1 MSREYTSRLLELIE
15 DGMLDRDT
23 VIMACVKYMSEDD
36 VKDMMESNEFILEED
51 EDEEDEDS
59 EWDGQPT
66 EQEEWASFD
75 ADC

>member
-1 MSREYTSRLLELIE
+1 MSREYTSKLLDLIQ

-36 VKDMMESNEFILEED
+36 VQDMMEMNEFILEED
-51 EDEEDEDS
+51 ADED
-59 EWDGQPT
+59 DGQPD
-66 EQEEWASFD
+66 EMQEWADFD

>member
-1 MSREYTSRLLELIE
+1 MSREYTNKLLELVE
-15 DGMLDRDT
+15 DGLLDRDT

-51 EDEEDEDS
+51 EDEDE
-59 EWDGQPT
+59 EYDGQPT

>member
-1 MSREYTSRLLELIE
+1 MSREYTNKLLELVE
-15 DGMLDRDT
+15 DGLLDRDT

-51 EDEEDEDS
+51 EDEDDDGYH
-59 EWDGQPT
+59 DGQPT

>member
-1 MSREYTSRLLELIE
+1 MSREYTGKLLELIE

-36 VKDMMESNEFILEED
+36 VKDMMEHNEFILEED
-51 EDEEDEDS
+51 EDDGYY
-59 EWDGQPT
+59 DGQPT

>member
-1 MSREYTSRLLELIE
+1 MSREYTNKLLELVE

-23 VIMACVKYMSEDD
+23 VIMACVKYMSEAD
-36 VKDMMESNEFILEED
+36 VQDMMESNEFILEED
-51 EDEEDEDS
+51 DEDEEY
-59 EWDGQPT
+59 DGQPT